1 MLGKGL
7 VFGLRADRTGSS
19 LTYFLVKGFSVG
31 LRGKG
36 VNGGKGYGG
45 LFSSGSLGFLGIGSL
60 GLIKGFPLGD
70 GKGEGLGLGRFGP
83 MPGVGAVSGELPR
96 LIPGVGAVSGELP
109 RLIPGRAYGGAGGG
123 GGVGLIGVGL
133 FPSRTEKEQEIPDH
147 CSGEITHRPIIVLI
161 PKPLG

>member
-1 MLGKGL
+1 M
-7 VFGLRADRTGSS
+7 
-19 LTYFLVKGFSVG
+19 
-31 LRGKG
+31 
-36 VNGGKGYGG
+36 
-45 LFSSGSLGFLGIGSL
+45 GIGSL

-123 GGVGLIGVGL
+123 GGVGLIGVVL
-133 FPSRTEKEQEIPDH
+133 FPSRTEKE
-147 CSGEITHRPIIVLI
+147 
-161 PKPLG
+161 